1 MRSGDLQ
8 ETQRGYWITYFEKL
22 SEHIEA
28 NRNNIMTDI
37 ETINQMKET
46 HPIVG
51 EIIDTLHL
59 QAPRQDVPDDVRK
72 KLSNIAD
79 RLFTK
84 GRIYTQKQ
92 IVEMIRTG
100 LNVSSERAEKGFS
113 MMYDSGVLSQ
123 SLSGGFRL
131 SVIM

>member
-1 MRSGDLQ
+1 
-8 ETQRGYWITYFEKL
+8 
-22 SEHIEA
+22 
-28 NRNNIMTDI
+28 MTDI

-51 EIIDTLHL
+51 EIIDKLHL
-59 QAPRQDVPDDVRK
+59 QVPRQDVSDDVRK

-79 RLFTK
+79 RILTK

-92 IVEMIRTG
+92 IVEMIRIG
-100 LNVSSERAEKGFS
+100 LNISSERAEKGFS
-113 MMYDSGVLSQ
+113 MMYDSGVISQ